1 MMINSVNS
9 IMQNLQILNKEN
21 AKVTH
26 GLSSGESLEYG
37 SDDST
42 RYTMILSLQSS
53 IRTYNSIQS
62 KIEDAALINTF
73 ADSSL
78 SSTKST
84 VESIKTKI
92 LKALNDTVN
101 SDDKQILATE
111 IEDMKNTLLSLAN
124 TTVNDKYVFGGTS
137 YTTAPFVEDETTGQI
152 SYIGNYEE
160 QQVNVD
166 KNKYVTQGANG
177 IDVFYYTTTTASNGE
192 NLEFGENELI
202 VDEQGNQW
210 QFIDS
215 NNDGTIDTDKLYLN
229 GDVTQASIDVID
241 LGTTPATYSLTNTE
255 NTTLE
260 LKHSFFDDI
269 DEMITTLR
277 DTSLNEEE
285 QDAILSE
292 SLNKI
297 NSAYSAMNI
306 AHSVVGSRTNLIEN
320 YGDVIQSKITNLTAL
335 EIEYASADTTELAL
349 KSQALENTYTSL
361 YYTINKV
368 NSLSLMN
375 YLS

>member
-1 MMINSVNS
+1 MISSINS
-9 IMQNLQILNKEN
+9 IMQNLQALNKEN
-21 AKVTH
+21 SKVTSA
-26 GLSSGESLEYG
+26 LSSGEALEYG

-42 RYTMILSLQSS
+42 KYTMILSLQNSM
-53 IRTYNSIQS
+53 RTYTSIQS
-62 KIEDAALINTF
+62 KIEDASLINTF

-78 SSTKST
+78 SNAKST

-101 SDDKQILATE
+101 SDDKKILATE

-124 TTVNDKYVFGGTS
+124 TTVNDKYIFGGTS

-152 SYIGNYEE
+152 SYVGNYEA

-177 IDVFYYTTTTASNGE
+177 IDVFYYTTATASNGE

-202 VDEQGNQW
+202 IDAQGNQW
-210 QFIDS
+210 KLVDS

-229 GDVTQASIDVID
+229 GDITQSSIDVTD

-255 NTTLE
+255 DTTLE
-260 LKHSFFDDI
+260 VKHSFFDDL

-277 DTSLNEEE
+277 DTSLSEDE
-285 QDAILSE
+285 QDAILSK
-292 SLNKI
+292 SLDKI
-297 NSAYSAMNI
+297 NSAYSAMNV
-306 AHSVVGSRTNLIEN
+306 AHSIVGSRTNLIEN
-320 YGDVIQSKITNLTAL
+320 YGNVIQSKLTNLSVL
-335 EIEYASADTTELAL
+335 ELEYAGADLTSLAL

-361 YYTINKV
+361 YYTISKV
-368 NSLSLMN
+368 NSLSLMK

>member
-1 MMINSVNS
+1 MVSSINS

-26 GLSSGESLEYG
+26 SLSSGEALEYG
-37 SDDST
+37 SDNSST
-42 RYTMILSLQSS
+42 YTMILSLQSS
-53 IRTYNSIQS
+53 LRTYGSIQTQ
-62 KIEDAALINTF
+62 IEDATLINTF

-78 SSTKST
+78 ASAKTT

-111 IEDMKNTLLSLAN
+111 IEDMKKSLLSLAN
-124 TTVNDKYVFGGTS
+124 SSVNDKYLFGGTS
-137 YTTAPFVEDETTGQI
+137 YMTTPFVEDETTGQI
-152 SYIGNYEE
+152 SYVGNYEE

-177 IDVFYYTTTTASNGE
+177 IDAFYYTTSTALSGE

-202 VDEQGNQW
+202 VDSQGNQW
-210 QFIDS
+210 KFIDS

-229 GDVTQASIDVID
+229 GDITQASIDVTD
-241 LGTTPATYSLTNTE
+241 LGTTPATYSLTNTQSD
-255 NTTLE
+255 TLE
-260 LKHSFFDDI
+260 VKHSLFDDL

-277 DTSLNEEE
+277 DTSLSEDE

-292 SLNKI
+292 SLEKI
-297 NSAYSAMNI
+297 TSAYSAMNI
-306 AHSVVGSRTNLIEN
+306 AHSIVGSRTNLIEN

-335 EIEYASADTTELAL
+335 EQEYAGADLTQLAL

>member
-1 MMINSVNS
+1 MVSSINS

-26 GLSSGESLEYG
+26 SLSSGEALEYG
-37 SDDST
+37 SDDSST
-42 RYTMILSLQSS
+42 YTMILSLQSS
-53 IRTYNSIQS
+53 LRTYGSIQTQ
-62 KIEDAALINTF
+62 IEDATLINTF

-78 SSTKST
+78 ASAKTT

-111 IEDMKNTLLSLAN
+111 IEDMKKSLLSLAN
-124 TTVNDKYVFGGTS
+124 SSVNDKYLFGGTS
-137 YTTAPFVEDETTGQI
+137 YMTTPFVEDETTGQI
-152 SYIGNYEE
+152 SYVGNYEE

-177 IDVFYYTTTTASNGE
+177 IDAFYYTTSTALSGE

-202 VDEQGNQW
+202 VDSQGNQW
-210 QFIDS
+210 KFIDS

-229 GDVTQASIDVID
+229 GDITQASIDVTD
-241 LGTTPATYSLTNTE
+241 LGTTPATYSLTNTQSD
-255 NTTLE
+255 TLE
-260 LKHSFFDDI
+260 VKHSLFDDL

-277 DTSLNEEE
+277 DTSLSEDE

-292 SLNKI
+292 SLEKI
-297 NSAYSAMNI
+297 TSAYSAMNI
-306 AHSVVGSRTNLIEN
+306 AHSIVGSRTNLIEN

-335 EIEYASADTTELAL
+335 EQEYAGADLTQLAL

-368 NSLSLMN
+368 NSLSLIN